1 MCPFVQTNTL
11 KVRIHFFVHFYYCHI
26 KYKSLSNNLVRSLT
40 SKFVECLL
48 SRPTYL
54 VNSSFDVL
62 AFSRDSHL
70 WKISMILINMILQQN
85 GPKIEP
91 ILFCHWLVG
100 WGNIWN
106 IIILFCF
113 MFNLLWLHRS
123 ASWRAVLPCRSF
135 ALASTLYLVEVDNF
149 ARQIFFELSICYQT
163 VVLRSNT
170 FSCLIYCKIVII

>member
-11 KVRIHFFVHFYYCHI
+11 KVRIHFVVHFYNKHNF
-26 KYKSLSNNLVRSLT
+26 LSNNLVSSL
-40 SKFVECLL
+40 KWKHVECLF

-70 WKISMILINMILQQN
+70 WKISMILINIILQQN
-85 GPKIEP
+85 DPKIQP
-91 ILFCHWLVG
+91 NLFCHWLVG

-113 MFNLLWLHRS
+113 ISNLLWLHRS

-149 ARQIFFELSICYQT
+149 CKTNLFGSIHLLSD
-163 VVLRSNT
+163 
-170 FSCLIYCKIVII
+170 SCVKIKYILLSDML

>member
-1 MCPFVQTNTL
+1 MCPFIQTNTL
-11 KVRIHFFVHFYYCHI
+11 KVRIHVSLHCHI
-26 KYKSLSNNLVRSLT
+26 KYNFLSNNVLSSLKWKLVD
-40 SKFVECLL
+40 CLF

-70 WKISMILINMILQQN
+70 WKISMILINIILQQN
-85 GPKIEP
+85 GPKIQP
-91 ILFCHWLVG
+91 NLFCHWLVG

-113 MFNLLWLHRS
+113 ISNLLWLHRS

-149 ARQIFFELSICYQT
+149 CKTNLFGSIHLLSD
-163 VVLRSNT
+163 
-170 FSCLIYCKIVII
+170 SCVKIKYILLSDML